1 MSISH
6 YALLVRKVIL
16 RVLFDYRWALLLH
29 HGVVFCKAALRECV
43 TCVLVKVRTLL
54 SVNGRHVTPAF
65 GLVGESYI
73 IFAVRIVDVQNVI
86 LPSTGIIL

>member
-43 TCVLVKVRTLL
+43 TCVLVEVRALI
-54 SVNGRHVTPAF
+54 SVNGRHITPAF
-65 GLVGESYI
+65 GLVSESHI